1 MQPVTADPTTAQ
13 EAPASSADGVWA
25 PERRRLTVGLVLT
38 ITLVAFESLAVST
51 VMPVV
56 SRDLGGL
63 SLYGWVFSGFF
74 LGTML
79 GIVTAGQAA
88 DRRGVAFPFAVGLA
102 LFSAGLL
109 LGGLAP
115 SMPVLVVARVAQGIG
130 AGAIPAV
137 AYAAIGR
144 SFPGS
149 VRPRVFA
156 VLSTAWVVPGLIGP
170 AASSGIAETLG
181 WRAVFL
187 AILPLTAIAAAI
199 TIPVLRSQVDARR
212 PVSVVGSSAVTG
224 TELAADATASS
235 TELVAPE
242 RPKDL
247 RRPAVVLVLGTAA
260 VLAAISGAPL
270 GLAVVLVVAGVP
282 LAVGAFLRL
291 VPPGTLRLAP
301 GMPAA
306 ILVRGILTF
315 AFFGTDAYV
324 SLTFQDVR
332 DQPTWVAGLAL
343 TGATVL
349 WTVGAWVQQKLVHT
363 IGPRRLVGIGF
374 AILAVGIGGMFG
386 ALGPLPVPLAIAVWS
401 VAGLGIGMAYSPLSV
416 TVLGLAEP
424 GKEGASSSSLQL
436 SDVLGVSLGTGLG
449 GAFVAFGD
457 TSGWATRSA
466 LELAFAATTL
476 VALLGVLAARRLP
489 VTLPE

>member
-1 MQPVTADPTTAQ
+1 MHDVNLGAAESGALPP
-13 EAPASSADGVWA
+13 SGVWA

-63 SLYGWVFSGFF
+63 GLYGWVFSGFF

-88 DRRGVAFPFAVGLA
+88 DRRGTSFPFAVGLA

-115 SMPVLVVARVAQGIG
+115 SMPVLVAARVAQGIG

-144 SFPGS
+144 SYPAAI
-149 VRPRVFA
+149 RPRVFA
-156 VLSTAWVVPGLIGP
+156 VLSTAWVVPGLMGP
-170 AASSGIAETLG
+170 AASSAITETLG

-187 AILPLTAIAAAI
+187 AILPLVAIAGAI
-199 TIPVLRSQVDARR
+199 TVPVLRSQVDARR
-212 PVSVVGSSAVTG
+212 PVAVIGSSAAAG
-224 TELAADATASS
+224 TELAADAGASS
-235 TELVAPE
+235 TQAVATPK
-242 RPKDL
+242 RPGDL
-247 RRPAVVLVLGTAA
+247 RRPALALTLGTAA
-260 VLAAISGAPL
+260 VLAAVSGAPL
-270 GLAVVLVVAGVP
+270 LLAAVLMVVGVPVAVV
-282 LAVGAFLRL
+282 AFLRL
-291 VPPGTLRLAP
+291 VPTGTLRLAP

-349 WTVGAWVQQKLVHT
+349 WTVGAWVQQRLVHT
-363 IGPRRLVGIGF
+363 LGPRRLVGIGF

-401 VAGLGIGMAYSPLSV
+401 VAGLGVGMAYSPLSV

-457 TSGWATRSA
+457 TNGWATRSA
-466 LELAFAATTL
+466 LELAFTATL
-476 VALLGVLAARRLP
+476 VVAVLGVLAARRLP
-489 VTLPE
+489 RALPEH